1 MNTQLRQAKQRYS
14 LCVQIWEQIE
24 HQGLQAPSG
33 SFAEAIHHQMRAGE
47 LEAAVRLLN
56 AAMGE

>member
-1 MNTQLRQAKQRYS
+1 MATKQRYS

-24 HQGLQAPSG
+24 HRGLQAPSG